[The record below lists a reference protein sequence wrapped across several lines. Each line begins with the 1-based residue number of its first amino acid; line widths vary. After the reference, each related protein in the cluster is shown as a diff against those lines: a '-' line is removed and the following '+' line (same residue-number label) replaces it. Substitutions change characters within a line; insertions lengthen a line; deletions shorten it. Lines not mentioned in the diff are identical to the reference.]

1 MSARASRR
9 TAAFDFSSLS
19 PIECLLIAQAAHEF
33 GVATPSWSTI
43 SKLMAKHPLVSRP
56 KNFFTPSLCGSI
68 YEHLMKEAQM
78 DRTEAANAPK
88 APENLALAQKH
99 FRIRFDELMTLIK
112 AEETKFRTVM
122 KEIEDI
128 KSGKWDSSLRAKI
141 SGVPEA
147 TTEKDEPENS
157 TAPDE
162 DTGDKEGDE
171 EPTQDGSESV
181 AEQAPDEDEQG
192 DEGEEKE
199 EASQEGDEEEETGT
213 QADVSM
219 IDEEETKA
227 PASNPEDE
235 EGADNE
241 VENLLEVHS
250 EAGNEAQVP
259 SRTSEQPASPKEI
272 EQAQDE
278 GESSADEPLQ
288 TIRRELHF
296 HFLHGFRAYIVIQRQ
311 KQEQEPADSEPE
323 TDTGVKA
330 ETPQQ
335 DEELPSSPY
344 EGTSTRTREG
354 KRKASFPDEATREA
368 KRVREDSELPEEDES
383 ATPARTRSTRQG
395 KGPSEQVPNKK
406 FQNVIGLLHQQISAH
421 RNGTIFHNPIKL
433 SDAPDYH
440 EIVKRPMDLKTIKGR
455 VKDGAISNSREF
467 QRDVYLM
474 FANAMM
480 YNRPGSDVYTMAE
493 DMMLDSEMQ
502 IMNFKQTEG
511 FRAQR

>member
-1 MSARASRR
+1 
-9 TAAFDFSSLS
+9 
-19 PIECLLIAQAAHEF
+19 
-33 GVATPSWSTI
+33 
-43 SKLMAKHPLVSRP
+43 
-56 KNFFTPSLCGSI
+56 
-68 YEHLMKEAQM
+68 MKEAQI

-99 FRIRFDELMTLIK
+99 FRIRFEELMTLIK

-128 KSGKWDSSLRAKI
+128 KSGKWDSNLRAKI

-162 DTGDKEGDE
+162 DTGDKQEDE

-199 EASQEGDEEEETGT
+199 EASQEVDEEEETGT

-219 IDEEETKA
+219 ADDEETKA

-241 VENLLEVHS
+241 VETLLEVHS
-250 EAGNEAQVP
+250 EAGNEAQEP
-259 SRTSEQPASPKEI
+259 SRTSEQPASPKET

-288 TIRRELHF
+288 TIRRST
-296 HFLHGFRAYIVIQRQ
+296 RRKSSAASTAPPRPRTRRQRQ

-335 DEELPSSPY
+335 DEELPSSPF
-344 EGTSTRTREG
+344 EGTSTRTREGMCDSPGVSTKLNGLAG

-480 YNRPGSDVYTMAE
+480 YNRPGSDVYAMAE
-493 DMMLDSEMQ
+493 DVSSLRYDF
-502 IMNFKQTEG
+502 MNGPTDTMI
-511 FRAQR
+511 R